1 MRTEMIDE
9 KTKMTGVCR
18 FCGQTRFV
26 KADTQEEA
34 DRIAA
39 ENCTCDNSLKK
50 NKRLEDNIDQL
61 LGEDSKDFG
70 MEVVEESTID
80 AIKEIGRLCIYG
92 TIETAA
98 FRVSDSAI
106 TVKRIKDGVSVARK
120 KILSAK
126 LEA

>member
-1 MRTEMIDE
+1 MCIEMIDDKAE
-9 KTKMTGVCR
+9 MTGVCR
-18 FCGQTRFV
+18 FCGQSQIV
-26 KADTQEEA
+26 KASCQEEA
-34 DRIAA
+34 DRMAA
-39 ENCTCDNSLKK
+39 ENCACDNSLKK

-61 LGEDSKDFG
+61 CGEASKGFG
-70 MEVVEESTID
+70 MEIIEESTID
-80 AIKEIGRLCIYG
+80 AIKEIGRLCIFG

-98 FRVSDSAI
+98 LRVSDSAI